1 MLCGTIL
8 SMLASTQHFG
18 DSSIA
23 AVDKTP
29 SDVIIFWFGHEWYED
44 GMDAKEYADQGI
56 ARWFFGGP
64 SLDAECCEFIPLIRA
79 AGAGNLRGEAWDDVP
94 GLIARLVLLDQ
105 LTRNAFR
112 GTPEA
117 FAYDRAAQE
126 VAVRLLDRFAARPA
140 DLPWPAAI
148 FIATSLLHAE
158 DVALHDRAAAFLRE
172 HTGEFH
178 AAVLSDKVLPQLE
191 SHTRVLKRFGRYPHR
206 NQALGRETT
215 AAESAWLASDDV
227 PGWAR
232 SQIDVASGGT
242 VDKM

>member
-1 MLCGTIL
+1 MT
-8 SMLASTQHFG
+8 
-18 DSSIA
+18 
-23 AVDKTP
+23 AVDKAP
-29 SDVIIFWFGHEWYED
+29 SDVIIFWFGQEWYED

-79 AGAGNLRGEAWDDVP
+79 AGAGNVRGEAWDDVP

-112 GTPEA
+112 GTSEA

-172 HTGEFH
+172 HTGESH

-215 AAESAWLASDDV
+215 AAESAWLASDEL

-232 SQIDVASGGT
+232 SQ
-242 VDKM
+242 M

>member
-1 MLCGTIL
+1 MKLGTFLRFFRQIKGKKPVDIDAIQ
-8 SMLASTQHFG
+8 SMGLLAVKLGQ
-18 DSSIA
+18 
-23 AVDKTP
+23 
-29 SDVIIFWFGHEWYED
+29 IFALRPD
-44 GMDAKEYADQGI
+44 
-56 ARWFFGGP
+56 
-64 SLDAECCEFIPLIRA
+64 LIDPDRCIELQQLYSRA
-79 AGAGNLRGEAWDDVP
+79 AT
-94 GLIARLVLLDQ
+94 I
-105 LTRNAFR
+105 
-112 GTPEA
+112 PEE
-117 FAYDRAAQE
+117 DSQ
-126 VAVRLLDRFAARPA
+126 RLLDRFAARPA

-172 HTGEFH
+172 HTGESH